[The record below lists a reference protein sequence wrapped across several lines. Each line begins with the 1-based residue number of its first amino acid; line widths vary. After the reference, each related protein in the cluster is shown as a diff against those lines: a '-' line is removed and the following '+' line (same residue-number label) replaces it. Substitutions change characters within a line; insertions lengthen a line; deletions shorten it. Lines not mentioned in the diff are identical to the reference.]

1 MAAGVIIG
9 KLAVVKQ
16 AGKALVLEI
25 AGHQVAAFGEWL
37 QERARSMEHQN
48 VIATVEVSAKEGS
61 NRFFTSLRLTSISP
75 AQDGYETSTVAGT
88 GYVEAVRKFGK
99 NSSEAVLSNGESKVL
114 ITSKDDLEPLI
125 GQTVGFRGYLQSRNG
140 FTNLVVTEVK
150 PISAQAHEMEELPF

>member
-37 QERARSMEHQN
+37 QERARSLEHKN
-48 VIATVEVSAKEGS
+48 VIATVDVSAKEGS
-61 NRFFTSLRLTSISP
+61 NRFFTSLRLTSLSP
-75 AQDGYETSTVAGT
+75 AQDGYETSVVAGT

-99 NSSEAVLSNGESKVL
+99 SSEAVLSNGEGKVL
-114 ITSKDDLEPLI
+114 ITSKEDLEPLL

-140 FTNLVVTEVK
+140 FSNLVVTEVK
-150 PISAQAHEMEELPF
+150 SVSAQAHEMEELPF